1 MAMFLRSRHRFR
13 IAFTV
18 IVCLLFQQVAM
29 AAYACP
35 SEQSLSKVT
44 TMAQHCAGTGMDQ
57 AQVNPALCEKHCT
70 PDRTLLADHVAP
82 VVPALA
88 LPPILFAPMLSQS
101 GSDVALLAA
110 QVPVAASDPPPRL
123 RFCSLLI

>member
-1 MAMFLRSRHRFR
+1 MFLRARHRFR

-35 SEQSLSKVT
+35 SEQAPAKMA
-44 TMAQHCAGTGMDQ
+44 TMAQDCAGAGMEQ
-57 AQVNPALCEKHCT
+57 AKVNPALCEKHCT
-70 PDRTLLADHVAP
+70 PDRTLLADHAAP
-82 VVPALA
+82 MVPPLA
-88 LPPILFAPMLSQS
+88 LLPIVFAPLLSQS
-101 GSDVALLAA
+101 GSSVALLGAR
-110 QVPVAASDPPPRL
+110 VPVDASDPPPRL